1 MNLNFQ
7 TGIKLVLL
15 SKKTDVNLKNIVSN
29 SVGCCTQQTAVKVK
43 PVSKS
48 KLSTTIMVLY
58 IIYLGLLCQLNIST
72 LKQALTDSPTEEV
85 I

>member
-15 SKKTDVNLKNIVSN
+15 STKTDVNLKNIVSN
-29 SVGCCTQQTAVKVK
+29 SVGCCTQQTAAKVK

-48 KLSTTIMVLY
+48 KLSTTIMVSK
-58 IIYLGLLCQLNIST
+58 YLLRAIVSVEYFNFETGFN
-72 LKQALTDSPTEEV
+72 
-85 I
+85 